1 MAGLKIY
8 EINANY
14 VKYLSVYQ
22 NHLFFSDGDKAG
34 RKYIGIDTV
43 NTFSQ
48 NQFYT

>member
-1 MAGLKIY
+1 MPGLKIY

-34 RKYIGIDTV
+34 RKYIEAGNWT
-43 NTFSQ
+43 Q
-48 NQFYT
+48 NRRPCR